1 MKTGLVTFYHI
12 HHYGAALQAAA
23 TERAVETL
31 GHECEI
37 IDYFVNQ
44 DNALFRRPTGLGS
57 VAADAHTALHY
68 QALKTRYERF
78 EQFSRDHLRISAH
91 RYLSAAELRQAQLP
105 YDAILSGSDQIWN
118 PKIFPNGHFDPVF
131 FGAFSDRRK
140 IAYAPSF
147 GIPKVPEDME
157 QELRSYLDA
166 FSHLSV
172 RERQG
177 QAIVT
182 EVTGQTVPVV
192 LDPTLL
198 LTAEQWSAAASR
210 HMVAQGGRQAL
221 TPQGYILCY
230 CINRPGA
237 LAPYIQEFARRS
249 GLPVVQL
256 CGIRQKVH
264 PKVRCILDAGP
275 AEFLELFENAAFVFT
290 NSFHGTVFSTQ
301 FRVPFFTAVSP
312 AELADPE
319 SSRTFSLL
327 SRLGLSD
334 RIVGQGST
342 DALETPVD
350 WDAVEPRLLAA
361 RAASLEYLRDALE
374 NRPFAPEPEAPP
386 PAAAT
391 DQPPRLAD
399 RGRCTGCT
407 ACAAGCPK
415 DAITMVRDS
424 EGFSYPAVDLNAC
437 IHCGR
442 CTAICPILR
451 QREPMPLPAAFAAW
465 NADDQIRRHSTS
477 GGAFTALAEYILEG
491 GGVVYGAALDG
502 KQHLRHV
509 ACFRKEDLWRLRGAK
524 YVQSDLGQTFREI
537 REALK
542 KRPVLFSG
550 TPCQVDGL
558 YRFLGG
564 KPENLTTCD
573 LVCHGVPSPGVW
585 EDMVRSMERR
595 KGKAIQ
601 SVRFRDKVTGW
612 KDSHLTLI
620 YGDGTVDSAP
630 LFATEYGRA
639 FGRALFLRPCC
650 HRCAYTNL
658 NRPGDFTL
666 GDFWGLGPDELPEQ
680 QTRGVS
686 LLLVNSPHGSYLFD
700 QLPLRRQ
707 AFPIERA
714 VAGNPRL
721 AFPLAPP
728 PDRAAFFAAY
738 TLKPFEQVRK
748 QYFKV
753 PPLPVRLAG
762 KALTPEVKAKIRQKL
777 R

>member
-1 MKTGLVTFYHI
+1 
-12 HHYGAALQAAA
+12 
-23 TERAVETL
+23 
-31 GHECEI
+31 
-37 IDYFVNQ
+37 
-44 DNALFRRPTGLGS
+44 
-57 VAADAHTALHY
+57 
-68 QALKTRYERF
+68 
-78 EQFSRDHLRISAH
+78 
-91 RYLSAAELRQAQLP
+91 
-105 YDAILSGSDQIWN
+105 
-118 PKIFPNGHFDPVF
+118 
-131 FGAFSDRRK
+131 
-140 IAYAPSF
+140 
-147 GIPKVPEDME
+147 
-157 QELRSYLDA
+157 
-166 FSHLSV
+166 
-172 RERQG
+172 
-177 QAIVT
+177 
-182 EVTGQTVPVV
+182 
-192 LDPTLL
+192 
-198 LTAEQWSAAASR
+198 
-210 HMVAQGGRQAL
+210 
-221 TPQGYILCY
+221 
-230 CINRPGA
+230 
-237 LAPYIQEFARRS
+237 
-249 GLPVVQL
+249 
-256 CGIRQKVH
+256 
-264 PKVRCILDAGP
+264 
-275 AEFLELFENAAFVFT
+275 
-290 NSFHGTVFSTQ
+290 
-301 FRVPFFTAVSP
+301 
-312 AELADPE
+312 
-319 SSRTFSLL
+319 
-327 SRLGLSD
+327 
-334 RIVGQGST
+334 
-342 DALETPVD
+342 
-350 WDAVEPRLLAA
+350 
-361 RAASLEYLRDALE
+361 
-374 NRPFAPEPEAPP
+374 
-386 PAAAT
+386 
-391 DQPPRLAD
+391 
-399 RGRCTGCT
+399 
-407 ACAAGCPK
+407 
-415 DAITMVRDS
+415 MVRDS

-442 CTAICPILR
+442 CTSICPMLR

-680 QTRGVS
+680 QTQGVS

-728 PDRAAFFAAY
+728 PDRATFFAAY